1 MNRRNFIGM
10 GLAAGAMPLFNIGCA
25 GFGTSRAR
33 QVASGAKIRLG
44 LIGCGGRMGLHLNYG
59 ILNNLCTEEI
69 VCLCDPDPI
78 RRDKARAVV
87 KAHQPQ
93 TDVSKI
99 RGYTDYREM
108 LEKEGDALDAVVI
121 ATPNHHHATAA
132 ILAMKMG
139 LHVYVEKPMALTV
152 EEVRAMH
159 AAAKRYGVVTQVGN
173 HGHSEEGMRR
183 LVEYIAAG
191 QIGQVHD
198 VYCYDDR
205 LNAMRYR
212 PPAARPPTGMD
223 WDSWCGPAP
232 VCDYYASTPDHHGI
246 HPHDWHSWIGYGN
259 GSIGNM
265 GTHIMDA
272 PFWALDLGKT
282 GPESVA
288 AKEVA
293 WGCPG
298 AWAYRDTIDFK
309 YPARGNLPP
318 VTLHWYD
325 GIRDGVPIAV
335 SHMERCYNI
344 LKKRSDLNFP
354 PALLE
359 FEKKYNLEKAP
370 LAFMGSVFIGTK
382 GAIWHCFHS
391 SLRFFP
397 KGIGK
402 DFIKNKAGYQANEHV
417 MEFLNAVRE
426 NREANTGFDYS
437 IPLAQTVL
445 LGNVA
450 ARAGKKKLL
459 WDGTRITNDE
469 SANAFL
475 KTTYRTGWELPRA

>member
-1 MNRRNFIGM
+1 
-10 GLAAGAMPLFNIGCA
+10 
-25 GFGTSRAR
+25 
-33 QVASGAKIRLG
+33 
-44 LIGCGGRMGLHLNYG
+44 
-59 ILNNLCTEEI
+59 
-69 VCLCDPDPI
+69 
-78 RRDKARAVV
+78 
-87 KAHQPQ
+87 
-93 TDVSKI
+93 
-99 RGYTDYREM
+99 
-108 LEKEGDALDAVVI
+108 
-121 ATPNHHHATAA
+121 
-132 ILAMKMG
+132 
-139 LHVYVEKPMALTV
+139 
-152 EEVRAMH
+152 
-159 AAAKRYGVVTQVGN
+159 
-173 HGHSEEGMRR
+173 
-183 LVEYIAAG
+183 
-191 QIGQVHD
+191 
-198 VYCYDDR
+198 
-205 LNAMRYR
+205 
-212 PPAARPPTGMD
+212 
-223 WDSWCGPAP
+223 
-232 VCDYYASTPDHHGI
+232 
-246 HPHDWHSWIGYGN
+246 
-259 GSIGNM
+259 M

-282 GPESVA
+282 GPESVE
-288 AKEVA
+288 AKDVA

-298 AWAYRDTIDFK
+298 AWAYRDTIDYTF
-309 YPARGNLPP
+309 PARGNLPP

-426 NREANTGFDYS
+426 GREANTGFDYS

-469 SANAFL
+469 SANAYL
-475 KTTYRTGWELPRA
+475 KTTYRAGWELPSA

>member
-1 MNRRNFIGM
+1 MKRRDFLK
-10 GLAAGAMPLFNIGCA
+10 LAAAGVPAFNIGSLLA
-25 GFGTSRAR
+25 APLAKRIAQGG
-33 QVASGAKIRLG
+33 KIRVA
-44 LIGCGGRMGLHLNYG
+44 LIGCGAQMTGLIRRMGGDQNVQVVALVDPLPSG
-59 ILNNLCTEEI
+59 I
-69 VCLCDPDPI
+69 
-78 RRDKARAVV
+78 RAV
-87 KAHQPQ
+87 KASAKKFYGSFDF
-93 TDVSKI
+93 T
-99 RGYTDYREM
+99 GAWEGADYREM
-108 LEKEGDALDAVVI
+108 FEKVGDRIDAAFV
-121 ATPNHHHATAA
+121 ATPNHHHAIPALMA
-132 ILAMKMG
+132 IRRG
-139 LHVYVEKPMALTV
+139 IHVYVEKPLALTL
-152 EEVRAMH
+152 EEVSLLARE
-159 AAAKRYGVVTQVGN
+159 AKKFGVVTQVGN
-173 HGHSEEGMRR
+173 YGHSTKAMKMCVDAVRNG
-183 LVEYIAAG
+183 V
-191 QIGQVHD
+191 IGD
-198 VYCYDDR
+198 VTEVYSYSDR
-205 LNAMRYR
+205 VNSMFFR
-212 PPAARPPTGMD
+212 PPASEPPKGMD
-223 WDSWCGPAP
+223 WDIWCGPAP
-232 VCDYYASTPDHHGI
+232 VCEFYGPHEGRTGL

-282 GPESVA
+282 GPESVE

-426 NREANTGFDYS
+426 AREANTGFDYS

-469 SANAFL
+469 SANAYL
-475 KTTYRTGWELPRA
+475 KTTYRPGWELPVA